1 MMLSFKRKRMDRE
14 RQEAIGERSRA
25 VRDFQKA
32 IREAE
37 AALEALRTANSKLYR
52 SDVQH
57 EQLGLTE
64 LRQSRE
70 RMFAFVT
77 AKEVVAEAPLLARI
91 LALRVAPTQAMPMV
105 DWVDHV
111 SRLDLASMQPADTK
125 GEAA

>member
-1 MMLSFKRKRMDRE
+1 MLLSFKRKRINRE
-14 RQEAIGERSRA
+14 RQEAVGERSQAALAFQTA
-25 VRDFQKA
+25 V
-32 IREAE
+32 REAE
-37 AALEALRTANSKLYR
+37 AALEAIRAANNKLYR

-57 EQLGLTE
+57 EQTCLTE

-91 LALRVAPTQAMPMV
+91 LGIRVAPTQAMPMR

-111 SRLDLASMQPADTK
+111 SQLDLASMQPAEPN